1 MALGF
6 CCCCCRIIAGAY
18 SLHFL
23 LTRPAILPNVRGTGT
38 SACEAWESRE
48 AHGRI
53 VEIAGVSYF
62 VHTDQEDWVCEKKS

>member
-18 SLHFL
+18 RLHFL
-23 LTRPAILPNVRGTGT
+23 LTRPAILPNVTERLRARLGRQG
-38 SACEAWESRE
+38 

-62 VHTDQEDWVCEKKS
+62 VHTDQEDWVC